1 MPDNV
6 DKRYPEGSFANKLL
20 SLFSTMFAE
29 TDPQYQKY
37 LLDKSL
43 PIVDH
48 WGGVM
53 KESYLG
59 QNFYHKLRSASVYAA
74 HQANY
79 RYAFGWTS
87 NFKSA
92 KTLRKLG
99 YQEIVEYDVKNYE
112 QGGKKIFANI
122 EEEQRLSKFW
132 FKKFDEKMDLPKF
145 NE

>member
-1 MPDNV
+1 MPQDTH
-6 DKRYPEGSFANKLL
+6 DIYPEGTFVHSLL
-20 SLFSTMFAE
+20 ALFSAIFAE
-29 TDPQYQKY
+29 TDPQYHKY

-53 KESYLG
+53 KEAYLG
-59 QNFYHKLRSASVYAA
+59 HNLYHKLRSASVYAA

-99 YQEIVEYDVKNYE
+99 YQEIAEYDVKLYE
-112 QGGKKIFANI
+112 QAGKKIYSNI
-122 EEEQRLSKFW
+122 QEEQRISRFW
-132 FKKFDEKMDLPKF
+132 FKKFG
-145 NE
+145 

>member
-1 MPDNV
+1 MPENTSQ
-6 DKRYPEGSFANKLL
+6 KYPKGTFVHKLL
-20 SLFSTMFAE
+20 GLFSAMFAE
-29 TDPQYQKY
+29 TDPQYQRY

-53 KESYLG
+53 KDEYLG

-92 KTLRKLG
+92 KTLKKLG
-99 YQEIVEYDVKNYE
+99 YQEIVEYNVKHYE
-112 QGGKKIFANI
+112 QEGKKIYWNI
-122 EEEQRLSKFW
+122 EAEQEVSRFW
-132 FKKFDEKMDLPKF
+132 FKKFD
-145 NE
+145 